1 MRALKTIPIN
11 RKQKAKSLARLSL
24 ALASAAALLSL
35 AGITDAL
42 ARASVSGMGAK
53 FSMSSSSNTGK
64 TAGKTAGRSGSNGGG
79 KTTDGGKT
87 AGGDHHRPHRPK
99 WKPPIILGIPAI
111 TTGVAT
117 PVLGSTGGGGQNS
130 SGPSGSS
137 GASPLAQLRVGIPA
151 ADERRYVADQV
162 LVELSAAQSQALD
175 ALLVRHRLTRVESV
189 NLSGSTLSLL
199 RISDRRPVTTVLRA
213 LAGEGVI
220 AWAQPNYLYATQES
234 PQASAAAPQSQSAGS
249 AQYALAKLR
258 LPQAHELAKGDK
270 VLVAVIDSTVD
281 TAHPELAGMV
291 ADSFNALA
299 TAEKPHE
306 HGTAIAG
313 AIVAH
318 AKLTGAAP
326 QARILAV
333 AAFSAKPDSAE
344 GTTFAITKG
353 IDWAIGKGAQV
364 INMSFT
370 GPSDPQIERKIDA
383 ARKRGTVVVAAAGNA
398 GPKSEP
404 LYPAAYPSVIA
415 VTATDADDKLFPGAN
430 QGNHIAVAAPGV
442 DVLLAAPEGAYQM
455 KTGTSFA
462 AAEVSGVVA
471 LMLERKP
478 GLGPDGVRQILTATA
493 RDLGPKGFDPQFGA
507 GLVDAYRA
515 IMSIE
520 PVVATTGTRIGT
532 ASR

>member
-1 MRALKTIPIN
+1 MRALKTTPTN
-11 RKQKAKSLARLSL
+11 RKLTVRPLARLSL

-35 AGITDAL
+35 ASITDAL
-42 ARASVSGMGAK
+42 ARAGVSGMGAK
-53 FSMSSSSNTGK
+53 LSMSGSSS
-64 TAGKTAGRSGSNGGG
+64 AGRNAGRPGSNG
-79 KTTDGGKT
+79 GGKT
-87 AGGDHHRPHRPK
+87 AGGDHDRPHRPK
-99 WKPPIILGIPAI
+99 WKPPLTIGIPVI

-117 PVLGSTGGGGQNS
+117 PVLGDTGGSGQNS
-130 SGPSGSS
+130 PGSSGSS
-137 GASPLAQLRVGIPA
+137 GPSPLAQLRVGIPA
-151 ADERRYVADQV
+151 ANERRYVPDQV

-175 ALLVRHRLTRVESV
+175 ALLVRHRLTRLESV
-189 NLSGSTLSLL
+189 NLNGGTLSLL
-199 RISDRRPVTTVLRA
+199 RISDRRPVPVVLRA

-220 AWAQPNYLYATQES
+220 AWAQPNYFYTTQENPRS
-234 PQASAAAPQSQSAGS
+234 PAAGAQPQTGEP

-258 LPQAHELAKGDK
+258 LPEAHELTKGNK

-281 TAHPELAGMV
+281 LAHPELAGMV
-291 ADSFNALA
+291 EDSFNALA
-299 TAEKPHE
+299 TAEKPHA

-313 AIVAH
+313 AIVAR

-370 GPSDPQIERKIDA
+370 GAADPQIERKLA
-383 ARKRGTVVVAAAGNA
+383 QARQKGIVLIAAAGNA

-404 LYPAAYPSVIA
+404 LHPAAYPGVIA
-415 VTATDADDKLFPGAN
+415 VTATDADDRLFSGAN
-430 QGNHIAVAAPGV
+430 QGKHIAVAAPGV
-442 DVLLAAPEGAYQM
+442 DILLAAPGGAYQI
-455 KTGTSFA
+455 KSGTSFA

-478 GLGPDGVRQILTATA
+478 DLGQDGVRQILTATA
-493 RDLGPKGFDPQFGA
+493 RDLGPKGVDPQFGA